1 MSAIDDRY
9 AEMVKRA
16 QQIKQQG
23 GKLGDTFKQDSSGNW
38 GKTTSTSSNVAS
50 GSTFNFNT
58 SNNIG
63 SSIFGQTLSYGM
75 SGAIDSLTPKT
86 QFMGTEETRRMY
98 GPFGGAG
105 IFGNI
110 GTSTPPYAPTG
121 SGTSGK
127 TNGGIGKTGIPSID
141 DPSSTGIGHR
151 MDNGSSGSTTAG
163 ANTTVIGAIGTT
175 ILGGLLGKMF
185 NKITGEKEYSGDI
198 SYSQSPIDLPGTIVG
213 NLKNVQSTQAYIQ
226 NFARYN
232 NYLTCNLGMA
242 QMAADRY
249 MSLKERIPMSFEYY
263 ATPSQKKEV
272 VMYINPENMSI
283 STAKVKQKVFTR
295 GGIYFHHYG
304 DDIWTMKISG
314 TCGYAQMRGIEALE
328 EIYFNSG
335 TLLKYTNVAADT
347 VHTNKITTATQ
358 ATNASIQDSLDK
370 LRSSGKV
377 GNYLA
382 KVFGTFT
389 DGLGYTKGKDGKTDN
404 SIATKLGKHGGL
416 LGKIFNNSSSQKANG
431 NLFDVLA
438 GAAMDASSNM
448 NKCYDNNTDAQVQ
461 ETMNNTKNLMKA
473 AAMMTG
479 NPTAFKQY
487 FTGCFKK
494 LKQGIGSTTS
504 KEVLG
509 AMAADMV
516 QGIFSGKPSNENM
529 KAILDGMNN
538 GTKNFFQGVLD
549 MFNGDYQQTNDIV
562 APQSATYGNYYT
574 LGQMTM
580 TELNNVVKSVQSF
593 NAEHTIDHND
603 AAKNWADIEDQ
614 LTDLYRPRQIIMYF
628 DDRVYIG
635 HFDSFNYTRKASTPL
650 IYYDMSFTV
659 TRQIKIDVSN
669 RQQKNFSNGS
679 TSLGSLL
686 GTAIAGQ
693 VVGRGIS
700 AYEQHQQNKRN
711 KQATKEISIPGKT
724 ADGKTAPTPYDGSNT
739 KTL

>member
-1 MSAIDDRY
+1 MSAIDDRH

-23 GKLGDTFKQDSSGNW
+23 GKSGDTFKQDSSGNW

-63 SSIFGQTLSYGM
+63 SSMFGQTSSYGM

-86 QFMGTEETRRMY
+86 QFMGTEETQRMY
-98 GPFGGAG
+98 GPFGGTG
-105 IFGNI
+105 I
-110 GTSTPPYAPTG
+110 STPPYAPTG

-141 DPSSTGIGHR
+141 DPSSTGIGNR
-151 MDNGSSGSTTAG
+151 MNNGSSGSTTAG

-175 ILGGLLGKMF
+175 
-185 NKITGEKEYSGDI
+185 DI

-382 KVFGTFT
+382 KVFGTIA

-461 ETMNNTKNLMKA
+461 ETMNNIKNLMKA

-529 KAILDGMNN
+529 KAILDSMNN
-538 GTKNFFQGVLD
+538 GTKNFFQKYCSSCNHYF
-549 MFNGDYQQTNDIV
+549 FNC
-562 APQSATYGNYYT
+562 SRNY
-574 LGQMTM
+574 
-580 TELNNVVKSVQSF
+580 
-593 NAEHTIDHND
+593 
-603 AAKNWADIEDQ
+603 
-614 LTDLYRPRQIIMYF
+614 
-628 DDRVYIG
+628 
-635 HFDSFNYTRKASTPL
+635 
-650 IYYDMSFTV
+650 
-659 TRQIKIDVSN
+659 
-669 RQQKNFSNGS
+669 
-679 TSLGSLL
+679 
-686 GTAIAGQ
+686 
-693 VVGRGIS
+693 
-700 AYEQHQQNKRN
+700 
-711 KQATKEISIPGKT
+711 
-724 ADGKTAPTPYDGSNT
+724 
-739 KTL
+739 